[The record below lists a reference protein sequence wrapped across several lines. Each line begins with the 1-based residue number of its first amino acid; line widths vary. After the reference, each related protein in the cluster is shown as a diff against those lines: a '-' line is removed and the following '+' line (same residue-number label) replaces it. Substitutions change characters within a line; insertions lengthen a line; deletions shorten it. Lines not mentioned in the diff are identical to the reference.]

1 MKKAIVLYWSAGGNT
16 EKVATSIREGL
27 AEGGMDCALRKLA
40 EADDVDFFAYDLVC
54 FGVPSYSWHPPKPAD
69 DYLKAKFSRYRDEG
83 RIKLGAPVIQGKSA
97 LIFCTYSGPHTGM
110 REAVPVGKYIGQFF
124 EHLGFIVVD
133 EWYVLGEFHG
143 SGENNTM
150 GRMGDIRGLP
160 DEDDLMRVRSRAKVL
175 ASRLTGP

>member
-16 EKVATSIREGL
+16 EKVAASIREGL
-27 AEGGMDCALRKLA
+27 ADGGIDSSLRKLA
-40 EADDVDFFAYDLVC
+40 EAEDVDFFAYDLVC
-54 FGVPSYSWHPPKPAD
+54 FGVPSYSWHPPKQAD

-83 RIKLGAPVIQGKSA
+83 RIKHGAPVIQGKSA
-97 LIFCTYSGPHTGM
+97 LIFCTYSGPHTGI
-110 REAVPVGKYIGQFF
+110 REAVPAGKYIGQFF
-124 EHLGFIVVD
+124 EHLGFFVVD

-143 SGENNTM
+143 SEENNTM

-160 DEDDLMRVRSRAKVL
+160 DEDDLRRIRSRAKIL